1 MEFKENKGW
10 QHWHEKHPHEPA
22 SLLKKLWEASGS
34 YKNDY
39 RPNEE
44 SGFTALKN
52 RMSQHQ
58 PAKLVRLSPTKIA
71 LRIAAGLAL
80 LLVATLVFRG
90 QFGGAEISTAVV
102 TPNNETKELALS
114 DGSVVTLNQSSQL
127 VYESEFSK
135 TERRVELSG
144 EAFFKVSRDE
154 NSPFFIETDMAS
166 VKVLGTSFNIRSYPN
181 DDIFEVYVE
190 TGRVSVQLKNNGKS
204 IELTAGEFMQFNKS
218 SNKAQ
223 KGLDKSGAPNAWRTG
238 VISFRGQTIPAV
250 LSGMERL
257 FGVKMELKSNQRT
270 DCLQTLTVEK
280 GKLEEAIEALRTSC
294 PKLKFA
300 KTEGGKYLVTGVCCE

>member
-1 MEFKENKGW
+1 MELKENKGW
-10 QHWHEKHPHEPA
+10 QHWREQHPHEPA

-39 RPNEE
+39 HPNEE
-44 SGFTALKN
+44 TGFSALKS
-52 RMSQHQ
+52 RMNQHQ
-58 PAKLVRLSPTKIA
+58 PAKAFRLFPTKIA

-80 LLVATLVFRG
+80 LLVAALVFKN
-90 QFGGAEISTAVV
+90 QFGGAVNSNAVV
-102 TPNNETKELALS
+102 TPNNETKDLTLS

-135 TERRVELSG
+135 TERRVELTG

-154 NSPFFIETDMAS
+154 NKPFVINTETAL
-166 VKVLGTSFNIRSYPN
+166 VKVLGTSFNIHSYPN

-190 TGRVSVQLKNNGKS
+190 TGKVSVQLKNDGKI
-204 IELTAGEFMQFNKS
+204 IELTAGEFMRFDKS
-218 SNKAQ
+218 SNKTE

-238 VISFRGQTIPAV
+238 IISFKGQPITAV

-257 FGVKMELKSNQRT
+257 FGVKMELQNNQRT

-280 GKLEEAIEALRTSC
+280 GKMEEAIKALKTSC
-294 PKLKFA
+294 PKLKFT
-300 KTEGGKYLVTGVCCE
+300 KTNGGKYVVTGVCCE